1 MPATAKVQT
10 AKPPARSAS
19 RPVVTQSGVARRERN
34 CSVARTLDI
43 VSDAWA
49 FLIIREA
56 FFGTQTFEA
65 FRSALGI
72 PRATL
77 TNRLKKLTQLAIFR
91 QAATGA
97 SQRKEY
103 RLTKM
108 GFDLY
113 PSFIALMQFGDRWLA
128 DGKPAPLTLVHV
140 SCGCDSH
147 PFVACSHC
155 GKGVNARDVKY
166 RDGPGAGR
174 HPAKAGRNTRRA
186 SDGSRFLLGRPS
198 SVSRALQII
207 GDKWSFMVVRE
218 GFFGN
223 RRYDKILTELSIAPN
238 ILTDRLSRLVAN
250 GVFAPEAISELSR
263 PLRISPHR
271 HGARPLRSLHRDAGM
286 GRPLAFQGQAPS
298 PAQAS
303 LLRTRFS
310 RGGRLRPLQAAN
322 RRRRHAVQTG
332 LRSEVL
338 WSPGSSLRHL
348 GSLVQFLDQL
358 EAHDLARTRAR
369 NLRNEVGGLRNLVG
383 RQMRPAVIH
392 QRVQV

>member
-1 MPATAKVQT
+1 MCGKRKRDRPKMPATAKVQT
-10 AKPPARSAS
+10 AKLPARSVP
-19 RPVVTQSGVARRERN
+19 RPVGTQSGVPRRERN

-77 TNRLKKLTQLAIFR
+77 TDRLKKLTQLAIFR
-91 QAATGA
+91 QVATSS

-128 DGKPAPLTLVHV
+128 HGKPAPLTLVHV

-147 PFVACSHC
+147 PLVACSHC
-155 GKGVNARDVKY
+155 GEGVGARDVTY

-218 GFFGN
+218 AFFGN
-223 RRYDKILTELSIAPN
+223 RRYDKILTELAIAPN
-238 ILTDRLSRLVAN
+238 ILTDRLSRLVAS
-250 GVFAPEAISELSR
+250 GVFNRRQYQS
-263 PLRISPHR
+263 SPDR
-271 HGARPLRSLHRDAGM
+271 YEYLLTDM
-286 GRPLAFQGQAPS
+286 GRDLYGPFIAMLRWGDRWLSKGKPPL
-298 PAQAS
+298 
-303 LLRTRFS
+303 LLKHLACGHDF
-310 RGGRLRPLQAAN
+310 
-322 RRRRHAVQTG
+322 HA
-332 LRSEVL
+332 EVL
-338 WSPGSSLRHL
+338 CDRCKRPIVAADMRYKLAYDPKSFGAL
-348 GSLVQFLDQL
+348 GPRSV
-358 EAHDLARTRAR
+358 T
-369 NLRNEVGGLRNLVG
+369 
-383 RQMRPAVIH
+383 
-392 QRVQV
+392 

>member
-1 MPATAKVQT
+1 MPATAKVPT
-10 AKPPARSAS
+10 AKPSARSS
-19 RPVVTQSGVARRERN
+19 LGSVVAHSGVARRERN

-43 VSDAWA
+43 VSDSWA

-56 FFGTQTFEA
+56 FFGTQTFEG

-77 TNRLKKLTQLAIFR
+77 TNRLRKLTELGIFR
-91 QAATGA
+91 QVATGA

-113 PSFIALMQFGDRWLA
+113 PSFIALMQFGDRWLT

-147 PFVACSHC
+147 PLVACSHC
-155 GKGVNARDVKY
+155 GEGLNARGVKY
-166 RDGPGAGR
+166 RDGPSAGR

-186 SDGSRFLLGRPS
+186 SDGGRFLLGRPS

-223 RRYDKILTELSIAPN
+223 RRYDKILTELEIAPN

-250 GVFAPEAISELSR
+250 GVLNR
-263 PLRISPHR
+263 RQYQRSPDR
-271 HGARPLRSLHRDAGM
+271 YEYLLTDM
-286 GRPLAFQGQAPS
+286 GRDLYGPFIAMLRWGDRWLCRGKPPL
-298 PAQAS
+298 
-303 LLRTRFS
+303 LLMHVGCGHDF
-310 RGGRLRPLQAAN
+310 
-322 RRRRHAVQTG
+322 HAVVLCDHCKAPIVAADMRYRLAYDPKSFG
-332 LRSEVL
+332 ALGPRSV
-338 WSPGSSLRHL
+338 
-348 GSLVQFLDQL
+348 
-358 EAHDLARTRAR
+358 T
-369 NLRNEVGGLRNLVG
+369 
-383 RQMRPAVIH
+383 
-392 QRVQV
+392 

>member
-1 MPATAKVQT
+1 MPATAKVQR
-10 AKPPARSAS
+10 AKPSAKS
-19 RPVVTQSGVARRERN
+19 APRPLVTQSNVARRERN

-103 RLTKM
+103 RLTRM

-128 DGKPAPLTLVHV
+128 GGKPAPLTLVHA
-140 SCGCDSH
+140 SCGRDSH
-147 PFVACSHC
+147 PLVACSHC
-155 GKGVNARDVKY
+155 GESVNARDVKY

-223 RRYDKILTELSIAPN
+223 RRYDKILTELEIAPN

-250 GVFAPEAISELSR
+250 GVFRRRQYQS
-263 PLRISPHR
+263 SPDR
-271 HGARPLRSLHRDAGM
+271 YEYLLTDM
-286 GRPLAFQGQAPS
+286 GRDLYGPFIAMLGWGDRWLSKGKPPL
-298 PAQAS
+298 
-303 LLRTRFS
+303 LLKHLSCGHDFRAEVVCD
-310 RGGRLRPLQAAN
+310 GCKQPIVAADM
-322 RRRRHAVQTG
+322 RYKLAYDPKSFG
-332 LRSEVL
+332 ALGPRSV
-338 WSPGSSLRHL
+338 
-348 GSLVQFLDQL
+348 
-358 EAHDLARTRAR
+358 T
-369 NLRNEVGGLRNLVG
+369 
-383 RQMRPAVIH
+383 
-392 QRVQV
+392 